1 MADKIHLQIVTA
13 GGVVFDR
20 MVHVVNLPL
29 ENGSIGVLANH
40 APLMGAVVDG
50 VVTCASDEG
59 EFAIAVGIHD
69 LIRIGH
75 GPYGGGLSIDGS
87 FRHVNDEVAFFIHA
101 FRGKRDFKIRQDATV
116 RVRSQQRIPDY
127 PTLSGGDAV
136 AVAAQRGRGN
146 IQRFAAGAKRNG
158 HIPHFAVRLGK
169 NVVDVDLCV
178 PRPLLTNQNAF
189 ELDGL
194 NRKRHDERRHCDSN
208 QFMHMLPPLF
218 DD

>member
-1 MADKIHLQIVTA
+1 MLTLRHRSLFIRTIFRHGDAHGECTRFDTAEHHL
-13 GGVVFDR
+13 GR
-20 MVHVVNLPL
+20 LELP
-29 ENGSIGVLANH
+29 V
-40 APLMGAVVDG
+40 P
-50 VVTCASDEG
+50 
-59 EFAIAVGIHD
+59 FAIAVGIHD

-178 PRPLLTNQNAF
+178 PRPLLTDQNAF

-208 QFMHMLPPLF
+208 QSMHMLTPLF